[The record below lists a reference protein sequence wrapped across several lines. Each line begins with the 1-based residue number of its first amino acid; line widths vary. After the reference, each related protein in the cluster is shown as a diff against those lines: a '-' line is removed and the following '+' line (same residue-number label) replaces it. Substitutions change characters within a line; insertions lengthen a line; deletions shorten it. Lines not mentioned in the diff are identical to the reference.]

1 MPKSR
6 QPGGHGNPGRP
17 SLRPESRGA
26 LFGLSLP
33 STAVAYVIYFRI
45 LTWAGATN
53 LLLVTFLVPVSALLL
68 AIALLGEMLEIRQV
82 SGMVLIGLGL
92 AAVDGRPMA
101 AVKRRVITM
110 AGYNTWAGVF
120 Q

>member
-1 MPKSR
+1 MPKSQ

-68 AIALLGEMLEIRQV
+68 AIALLGETLEIRQV

-92 AAVDGRPMA
+92 AAIDGRPMA
-101 AVKRRVITM
+101 AVKRRAITM
-110 AGYNTWAGVF
+110 AG
-120 Q
+120 

>member
-1 MPKSR
+1 MVTATRAGQACGP
-6 QPGGHGNPGRP
+6 NPGARYSVSPCSAPP
-17 SLRPESRGA
+17 SPTLST
-26 LFGLSLP
+26 FGFLP
-33 STAVAYVIYFRI
+33 G
-45 LTWAGATN
+45 AGATN
-53 LLLVTFLVPVSALLL
+53 LLLVTFLVPVNALLL

-92 AAVDGRPMA
+92 VAVDGRPMA